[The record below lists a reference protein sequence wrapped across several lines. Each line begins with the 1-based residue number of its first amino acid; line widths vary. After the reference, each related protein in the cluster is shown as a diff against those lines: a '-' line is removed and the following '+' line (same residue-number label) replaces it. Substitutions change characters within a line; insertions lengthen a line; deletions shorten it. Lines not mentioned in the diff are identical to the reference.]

1 VAAVLTVGQLHQ
13 GVAGRASATVSAR
26 DDGMPTS
33 VTVSSDGVAKIER
46 LADAGWDRFALG
58 RSDVS
63 VCGARLESRLCA
75 PALVPVA
82 LSDRAVAA
90 LPRAVRAVL
99 NAGFPM
105 PALDPDPASTADLST
120 LRITTP
126 SGVTQVPQSLLG
138 GLHRLPPGWVRQ
150 WPSHLG
156 RTTSY
161 GVLVRVRDLARLGL
175 ADDANGTWLMQTDPR
190 LDADTA
196 AHRLATASAALGIG
210 TVFEATSLDAW
221 GGGGVRSD
229 QLIGLGLA
237 LLVIVLL
244 AFVDRGE
251 REAERRV
258 LVEQG
263 ATRGLLVR
271 VAAAQSAVIVAAA
284 VVVGGLGAM
293 GILVVVRLLPVRSV
307 VAVVGWSDLAGLA
320 LGLLVASTVL
330 VALGTSLA
338 EWGLRDPRGFCPPKR
353 GARAPF

>member
-1 VAAVLTVGQLHQ
+1 
-13 GVAGRASATVSAR
+13 
-26 DDGMPTS
+26 
-33 VTVSSDGVAKIER
+33 
-46 LADAGWDRFALG
+46 
-58 RSDVS
+58 
-63 VCGARLESRLCA
+63 
-75 PALVPVA
+75 
-82 LSDRAVAA
+82 
-90 LPRAVRAVL
+90 
-99 NAGFPM
+99 
-105 PALDPDPASTADLST
+105 
-120 LRITTP
+120 
-126 SGVTQVPQSLLG
+126 
-138 GLHRLPPGWVRQ
+138 
-150 WPSHLG
+150 
-156 RTTSY
+156 
-161 GVLVRVRDLARLGL
+161 VLVRVRDLARLGL